1 MEDGEVVA
9 GAMACPNLPVDPAI
23 PDGERGVVFST
34 VKGAGATIKPLSA
47 PADVEGA
54 PIHMNAI
61 TDLAEASF
69 CESVEAGHSS
79 HGQQAA
85 IAKALGITKDSVRM
99 DSQAKY
105 GSIARGDGD
114 VYLRLPT
121 SATYQEKIWVRIPPP
136 QVILGC

>member
-1 MEDGEVVA
+1 
-9 GAMACPNLPVDPAI
+9 
-23 PDGERGVVFST
+23 
-34 VKGAGATIKPLSA
+34 
-47 PADVEGA
+47 
-54 PIHMNAI
+54 MNKV
-61 TDLAEASF
+61 TDLSQASF

-114 VYLRLPT
+114 IYLRLPT
-121 SATYQEKIWVRIPPP
+121 SKSYQEKIWVFVLPYSWC
-136 QVILGC
+136 GG